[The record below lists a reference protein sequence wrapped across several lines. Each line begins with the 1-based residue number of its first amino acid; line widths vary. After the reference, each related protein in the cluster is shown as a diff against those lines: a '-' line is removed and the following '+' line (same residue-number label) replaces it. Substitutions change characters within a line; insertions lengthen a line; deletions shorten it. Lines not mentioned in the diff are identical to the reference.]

1 MKTYAERDRQWGKI
15 VTVSGIDVYQSFNA
29 DLKEYTVEP
38 GTLTVDYQQRIGK
51 SGLLL
56 FGSESTPKLLTLA
69 FYVGGEDEDEAQIN
83 AERLIQSC
91 SRECVIRIGTSR
103 FEYAALLSGAPTVE
117 DTGVQSYLLVTL
129 VLYAVRRLPLV
140 SVDFAGKTLQLDNP
154 GAVASGLCIT
164 LTPTKKITS
173 MQVGDVTVK
182 NLAANVPFVIDGLSG
197 TVTADGENRFADTDL
212 TQFPQIQP
220 GENEI
225 SLSQAVPTTLEYY
238 PTF

>member
-15 VTVSGIDVYQSFNA
+15 VTVDGIDVYQSFNA

-69 FYVGGEDEDEAQIN
+69 FYVGGADEDEAQIN

-91 SRECVIRIGTSR
+91 ARECVIRIGSSR

-117 DTGVQSYLLVTL
+117 DTGVQCYLLVTL
-129 VLYAVRRLPLV
+129 ILYAVRRLPLV
-140 SVDFAGKTLQLDNP
+140 SVDFNAAALRLHNP
-154 GAVASGLCIT
+154 GAVASGLRII
-164 LTPTKKITS
+164 LTPAKKITS
-173 MQVGDVTVK
+173 MQIGDITVK
-182 NLAANVPFVIDGLSG
+182 DLAAGVPFVIDGLSG

-212 TQFPQIQP
+212 TEFPQIQP

-225 SLSQAVPTTLEYY
+225 ILSQAVPATLEYY
-238 PTF
+238 PTY

>member
-15 VTVSGIDVYQSFNA
+15 VTVDGIDVYQSFNA

-56 FGSESTPKLLTLA
+56 FGSESTPKLLTLT
-69 FYVGGEDEDEAQIN
+69 FYVGGENEDEAQIN

-91 SRECVIRIGTSR
+91 ARECVIRIGASR
-103 FEYAALLSGAPTVE
+103 FEYASLLSDAPTVE
-117 DTGVQSYLLVTL
+117 DTGVQCYLLVTL

-140 SVDFAGKTLQLDNP
+140 SVHFNAAALRLHNP
-154 GAVASGLCIT
+154 GAVASGLRII
-164 LTPTKKITS
+164 LTPAKKITS
-173 MQVGDVTVK
+173 MQIGDITVK
-182 NLAANVPFVIDGLSG
+182 ELAAGVPFVIDGLSG
-197 TVTADGENRFADTDL
+197 TVAADGENRFADTDL
-212 TQFPQIQP
+212 TEFPQIQP

-225 SLSQAVPTTLEYY
+225 ILSQAVPATLEYY
-238 PTF
+238 PTY

>member
-1 MKTYAERDRQWGKI
+1 MQTYKERDQRVGDL

-56 FGSESTPKLLTLA
+56 FGNESTPKLLTLA

-91 SRECVIRIGTSR
+91 SRECVIRIGSSQ

-140 SVDFAGKTLQLDNP
+140 SVDFTGKTLQLDNP
-154 GAVASGLCIT
+154 GAVASGLRII

>member
-1 MKTYAERDRQWGKI
+1 METYAERDRQVGEL

-56 FGSESTPKLLTLA
+56 FGSDAGPKLLTLA
-69 FYVGGEDEDEAQIN
+69 FYVGGENEDEAQIN

-91 SRECVIRIGTSR
+91 TRECVIRIGSSR

-117 DTGVQSYLLVTL
+117 DTGVRCYLLVTL
-129 VLYAVRRLPLV
+129 ILYAVRRLPLV
-140 SVDFAGKTLQLDNP
+140 SVAFSGKILQLNNP
-154 GAVASGLCIT
+154 GAVASGLRIT
-164 LTPTKKITS
+164 LTPTQKITS

-182 NLAANVPFVIDGLSG
+182 NLAANVPFVIDGLNG

-212 TQFPQIQP
+212 TEFPQIQP

-225 SLSQAVPTTLEYY
+225 TLSQAVPATLEYY
-238 PTF
+238 PIY

>member
-56 FGSESTPKLLTLA
+56 FGGESTPKLLTLA

-91 SRECVIRIGTSR
+91 SRECVIRIGSSQ

-117 DTGVQSYLLVTL
+117 ETGVQSYLLVTL

-140 SVDFAGKTLQLDNP
+140 SVDFTGKTLQLDNP
-154 GAVASGLCIT
+154 GAVTSGLRIT

-197 TVTADGENRFADTDL
+197 TVTADGENRFADTSL

>member
-1 MKTYAERDRQWGKI
+1 MQTYKERDRRVGDL

-69 FYVGGEDEDEAQIN
+69 FYVGGEDKDEAQIN

-154 GAVASGLCIT
+154 GAVASGLRIT

>member
-1 MKTYAERDRQWGKI
+1 MQTYKERDRRVGDL

-91 SRECVIRIGTSR
+91 SRECVIRIGSSQ

-117 DTGVQSYLLVTL
+117 ETGVQSYLLVTL

-140 SVDFAGKTLQLDNP
+140 SVDFTGKTLQLDNP
-154 GAVASGLCIT
+154 GAVASGLRII
-164 LTPTKKITS
+164 LTPAQKITS

-212 TQFPQIQP
+212 TQFPQIQS